1 MKKILINIIM
11 FFITLYQ
18 NTFSLLFP
26 GTCRFQPSC
35 SNYMK
40 DTIKKF
46 GIIKGIRLGL
56 KRIAKCHPFSKAN
69 TWDPA

>member
-40 DTIKKF
+40 DTIRKF

>member
-11 FFITLYQ
+11 LFITLYQ

-56 KRIAKCHPFSKAN
+56 KRIAKCHHFSKAN

>member
-1 MKKILINIIM
+1 ML
-11 FFITLYQ
+11 FIALYQ

>member
-11 FFITLYQ
+11 LFITLYQ

-26 GTCRFQPSC
+26 CTCRFQPSC

>member
-11 FFITLYQ
+11 LCITLYQ

-40 DTIKKF
+40 DTIRKF

>member
-1 MKKILINIIM
+1 
-11 FFITLYQ
+11 
-18 NTFSLLFP
+18 
-26 GTCRFQPSC
+26 
-35 SNYMK
+35 MK
-40 DTIKKF
+40 DTIRKF